1 VRDPHT
7 LAELLLG
14 DQSKWTRDKIDAVIE
29 GGNTTT
35 VHLSR
40 KLPVLLLYWT
50 VDPDP
55 TGNVRF
61 YTDVYDRDKGVLQA
75 LDTSYSGS

>member
-1 VRDPHT
+1 M
-7 LAELLLG
+7 
-14 DQSKWTRDKIDAVIE
+14 DAVID
-29 GGNTTT
+29 GGKSKS
-35 VHLSR
+35 VHVSR

-75 LDTSYSGS
+75 LDTSYPGS

>member
-1 VRDPHT
+1 
-7 LAELLLG
+7 LG
-14 DQSKWTRDKIDAVIE
+14 DQSKWTREKIDAVIE
-29 GGNTTT
+29 GGKTTT

-61 YTDVYDRDKGVLQA
+61 YNDVYDRDKGVLQA
-75 LDTSYSGS
+75 LDTSYPSS